1 LTVDASTDAM
11 TASFEADEECVKGP
25 AKGAAGQIAPP
36 NPRAAVVVRR
46 ELPPGVLG
54 VA

>member
-1 LTVDASTDAM
+1 MTVDASTDAM

-25 AKGAAGQIAPP
+25 AKGVAGQIAPP
-36 NPRAAVVVRR
+36 NPHGAVAVRR
-46 ELPPGVLG
+46 ELPPDVLG